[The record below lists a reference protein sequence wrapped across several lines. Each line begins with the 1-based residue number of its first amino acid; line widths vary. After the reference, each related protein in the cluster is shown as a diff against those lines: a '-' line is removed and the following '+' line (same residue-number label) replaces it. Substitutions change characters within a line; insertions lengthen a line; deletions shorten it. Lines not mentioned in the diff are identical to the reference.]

1 MQPNGLPTYSELEI
15 EIERLHRV
23 ISGGIDIATAHGMQ
37 ILDLQR
43 RIIEQNATIARQA
56 AQLEQYA
63 KMLDDERATV
73 LVLRD
78 NIVELRTALDA
89 VPLQEIMQY
98 MHGTM
103 YDPRANVDDY
113 MPDDYDADRTA
124 INAWL
129 RKELSADE

>member
-1 MQPNGLPTYSELEI
+1 MNEKDNLLRHIKNLLEM
-15 EIERLHRV
+15 V
-23 ISGGIDIATAHGMQ
+23 AD
-37 ILDLQR
+37 D
-43 RIIEQNATIARQA
+43 NATIARQA

-124 INAWL
+124 IDAWL

>member
-1 MQPNGLPTYSELEI
+1 MQANGLPTYSELEA
-15 EIERLHRV
+15 EIERQRR
-23 ISGGIDIATAHGMQ
+23 IIDGGIDIATAHGMQ

-98 MHGTM
+98 MHGTR

-124 INAWL
+124 IDAWL
-129 RKELSADE
+129 RKELSAE

>member
-1 MQPNGLPTYSELEI
+1 MRPNGLPTYSELEL

-23 ISGGIDIATAHGMQ
+23 VSGGIDVATAHGMQ

-73 LVLRD
+73 AQLR
-78 NIVELRTALDA
+78 VQLAA
-89 VPLQEIMQY
+89 VP
-98 MHGTM
+98 
-103 YDPRANVDDY
+103 VDCIRRY
-113 MPDDYDADRTA
+113 YTFTHYDAPAANDAGYTTQQFDSDDVQ
-124 INAWL
+124 IGMWL
-129 RKELSADE
+129 ESLEDAA

>member
-1 MQPNGLPTYSELEI
+1 MQPNGLPTYSELEL

-23 ISGGIDIATAHGMQ
+23 ISGGIDVATAHGMQ

-73 LVLRD
+73 ASLRA
-78 NIVELRTALDA
+78 NVVQLRTALDA

-124 INAWL
+124 IDAWL

>member
-63 KMLDDERATV
+63 KILDDERAEIAQLRAQLATV
-73 LVLRD
+73 PVNCIRRYHTFT
-78 NIVELRTALDA
+78 NYNAPAANDA
-89 VPLQEIMQY
+89 EYTTQQF
-98 MHGTM
+98 
-103 YDPRANVDDY
+103 DSDD
-113 MPDDYDADRTA
+113 MWIGIWLESLEDDA
-124 INAWL
+124 
-129 RKELSADE
+129 

>member
-1 MQPNGLPTYSELEI
+1 MQPNGLPTYSELEL

-23 ISGGIDIATAHGMQ
+23 ISGGIDIASAHGMQ

-73 LVLRD
+73 SVLRES
-78 NIVELRTALDA
+78 IVQLRTALDA

-124 INAWL
+124 IDAWL

>member
-1 MQPNGLPTYSELEI
+1 MQPNGLPTYSELEL

-23 ISGGIDIATAHGMQ
+23 ISGGIDVASAHGMQ

-63 KMLDDERATV
+63 KMLDDERAAV

-124 INAWL
+124 IDAWL

>member
-15 EIERLHRV
+15 EIDRLHRV

-63 KMLDDERATV
+63 KMLDDERAAV
-73 LVLRD
+73 AQLR
-78 NIVELRTALDA
+78 AQLDA
-89 VPLQEIMQY
+89 VP
-98 MHGTM
+98 
-103 YDPRANVDDY
+103 VDCIRRY
-113 MPDDYDADRTA
+113 HTFTHYDAGAEYVYSTQQFDSDDMW
-124 INAWL
+124 IGMWL
-129 RKELSADE
+129 ESLDGDA